1 LIKSSGKAGNTVYAV
16 KEFRPRRNN
25 EDFKDYQRKVMA
37 EFCVGVTLKHVN
49 VIETV
54 DIINDHGHFFEV
66 STRCAVVFFLVTNWL
81 HHASQIME
89 YAPYD
94 LFSVVMSGKMSRPEM
109 YCVFRQIVDG
119 VDYLHGMGLAHR
131 DLKLD
136 NCVMTT
142 GNVVKLIDFGT
153 ATVFYYP
160 GKHNIPA
167 SGIVGS
173 DPYLA
178 PEVLSKDTY
187 DPRLT
192 DVWSVAMIFMCMVL
206 RRFPWKLPDPKTDAS
221 YRLYVNTH
229 PELCKKPTTAITRPT
244 QDSRAGVNPTT
255 RTQTSMSQTSL
266 VSTAVSETPMDGI
279 SINGA
284 SPERNA
290 RPQGASQATA
300 STDASDNSSVCHSL
314 QPNIHLSESPR
325 EMDRSVLEMARPGD
339 ITASL
344 PPTRLNTETGAGGDT
359 NHLQVKDYAA
369 STGRNRS
376 ATSPHGNVTPSAS
389 TTSRSMD
396 AQVPPPASNQTLQPR
411 PRTDSVATYN
421 AGGAES
427 IFRLLPREC
436 RPALTRML
444 AVEPTLRCTLSD
456 LLRGKGK
463 DGLHCECGAEG
474 CGGAFYNPVQHERM
488 KEEGLVDEDDHG
500 DEWLKSISCCSHPG
514 GCTAGGREGH
524 THIKVQP
531 ETEAKSSLKHK
542 LFH

>member
-1 LIKSSGKAGNTVYAV
+1 
-16 KEFRPRRNN
+16 
-25 EDFKDYQRKVMA
+25 
-37 EFCVGVTLKHVN
+37 
-49 VIETV
+49 
-54 DIINDHGHFFEV
+54 
-66 STRCAVVFFLVTNWL
+66 
-81 HHASQIME
+81 
-89 YAPYD
+89 
-94 LFSVVMSGKMSRPEM
+94 MSGKMSRPEM

-178 PEVLSKDTY
+178 PEVLSRDTY

-229 PELCKKPTTAITRPT
+229 PELCKKPPIITRGIP
-244 QDSRAGVNPTT
+244 PT
-255 RTQTSMSQTSL
+255 RTQTSMSQASL
-266 VSTAVSETPMDGI
+266 VSTAVSETPMGGGDTMSLSGGRNGI
-279 SINGA
+279 ET
-284 SPERNA
+284 SPERAVAGDNA
-290 RPQGASQATA
+290 KPREATG
-300 STDASDNSSVCHSL
+300 TTETSDSSSICHSL
-314 QPNIHLSESPR
+314 QPNIRLTESPR
-325 EMDRSVLEMARPGD
+325 EMDRSVLEMARPGE

-344 PPTRLNTETGAGGDT
+344 PPTRLNTETGVVDT
-359 NHLQVKDYAA
+359 NHLKVEPAGGGG
-369 STGRNRS
+369 GRKRS
-376 ATSPHGNVTPSAS
+376 ATSPHGNQTGSSTPSTVSHSPA
-389 TTSRSMD
+389 TAD
-396 AQVPPPASNQTLQPR
+396 AQVPPPASSQSLQPR

-474 CGGAFYNPVQHERM
+474 CGGPFYNPVQHERM
-488 KEEGLVDEDDHG
+488 KEEGMVDEDDHG
-500 DEWLKSISCCSHPG
+500 DEWLKSIACCSHPG
-514 GCTAGGREGH
+514 GSGRDGH

-531 ETEAKSSLKHK
+531 ETEVKSFKQK

>member
-1 LIKSSGKAGNTVYAV
+1 
-16 KEFRPRRNN
+16 
-25 EDFKDYQRKVMA
+25 
-37 EFCVGVTLKHVN
+37 
-49 VIETV
+49 
-54 DIINDHGHFFEV
+54 
-66 STRCAVVFFLVTNWL
+66 
-81 HHASQIME
+81 
-89 YAPYD
+89 
-94 LFSVVMSGKMSRPEM
+94 M
-109 YCVFRQIVDG
+109 YC
-119 VDYLHGMGLAHR
+119 
-131 DLKLD
+131 LD

-229 PELCKKPTTAITRPT
+229 PELCKKPTTAIARSSH
-244 QDSRAGVNPTT
+244 DSRAGVIPTT
-255 RTQTSMSQTSL
+255 RTQTSMSQASL
-266 VSTAVSETPMDGI
+266 VSTAVSETPLDGI
-279 SINGA
+279 SIKGT
-284 SPERNA
+284 SPEHNRLH
-290 RPQGASQATA
+290 GMSQATGM
-300 STDASDNSSVCHSL
+300 TEASDNSSICNSV

-359 NHLQVKDYAA
+359 SHLQVVDYAA
-369 STGRNRS
+369 GGRNRS
-376 ATSPHGNVTPSAS
+376 ATSPHGNATPSTVSNA
-389 TTSRSMD
+389 SRSMD

-444 AVEPTLRCTLSD
+444 AVEPSLRCTLSD

-474 CGGAFYNPVQHERM
+474 CGGPFYNPVQHERM
-488 KEEGLVDEDDHG
+488 KEEGMVDEDDHG

-514 GCTAGGREGH
+514 GPTAGGREGH